1 MTKVEFI
8 KKIVDI
14 TKETNDGG
22 KELNQKDVNIVLS
35 AIETVVKNAV
45 LKDDDVTIPGVGK
58 VKTKV
63 VPERTG
69 TVMMGE
75 NKGKKWTKPKHKEA
89 TFKISKS
96 LKTIFE

>member
-75 NKGKKWTKPKHKEA
+75 NKGQKWTKPEHKEA